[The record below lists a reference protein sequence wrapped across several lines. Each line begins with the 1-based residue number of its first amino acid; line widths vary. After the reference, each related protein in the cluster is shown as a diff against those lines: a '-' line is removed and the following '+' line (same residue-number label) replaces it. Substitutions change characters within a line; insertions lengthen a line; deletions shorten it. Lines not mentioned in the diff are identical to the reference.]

1 MLRIY
6 VVVSHHYGPVVIYNC
21 ADSPEATCAVLQAIA
36 DGVEIRVEGSS
47 CVVRDDDQ
55 DSCNDCLWLN
65 CTTAL
70 SSVLG
75 TLHVAFHTQFL
86 PCYSY
91 NNSADIDIHATNNS
105 LFAGMGEMFLAT
117 LFAERTDAV
126 MVRINLV
133 GFGGD
138 YLVFF
143 TLEQLGHGIMFGVSC
158 LSLLC
163 SVIVHLYVLV

>member
-1 MLRIY
+1 M
-6 VVVSHHYGPVVIYNC
+6 
-21 ADSPEATCAVLQAIA
+21 LQAIA
-36 DGVEIRVEGSS
+36 KDLEERDEGSS

-55 DSCNDCLWLN
+55 NSCNDCLWLN

-75 TLHVAFHTQFL
+75 TLHISFHTQFL

-91 NNSADIDIHATNNS
+91 NNSADIDIHATNS
-105 LFAGMGEMFLAT
+105 SVFAGMGEMLLAT
-117 LFAERTDAV
+117 LLAERTDAV
-126 MVRINLV
+126 MVRVNLV
-133 GFGGD
+133 GFSGD

-143 TLEQLGHGIMFGVSC
+143 TLEQLGHGIVFGVSC
-158 LSLLC
+158 FSLLC